1 MLNKTRVLFVCLGN
15 ICRSPAAEAVFRDS
29 AAASG
34 LEVATDSAG
43 TSNWHIGDPPY
54 GPMIQAAA
62 ARGYDLSMLRARQFR
77 RSDFADFDLI
87 IAMDSENL
95 GDIELL
101 RPADSQTPVKRFL
114 DYTPHSAV
122 RDVPDPYFTRDFD
135 GALDLI
141 GAASRALLASLS

>member
-87 IAMDSENL
+87 
-95 GDIELL
+95 
-101 RPADSQTPVKRFL
+101 K
-114 DYTPHSAV
+114 
-122 RDVPDPYFTRDFD
+122 
-135 GALDLI
+135 I
-141 GAASRALLASLS
+141 GRASGRERV

>member
-1 MLNKTRVLFVCLGN
+1 
-15 ICRSPAAEAVFRDS
+15 
-29 AAASG
+29 
-34 LEVATDSAG
+34 
-43 TSNWHIGDPPY
+43 
-54 GPMIQAAA
+54 
-62 ARGYDLSMLRARQFR
+62 
-77 RSDFADFDLI
+77 
-87 IAMDSENL
+87 MDSENL

-141 GAASRALLASLS
+141 EAASRALLASLS